1 MNALSWLEMKEPS
14 QWMVQRINQEIW
26 DLACGWEYGV
36 GFVIF

>member
-1 MNALSWLEMKEPS
+1 MPYLWLEMKEPS